1 MKASNRMEHLLL
13 SLKPHYAELV
23 FQGLKGA
30 ELRRRIIPSIKN
42 RKVYIYVSSPVRQVC
57 GGFRVGEVWKDTPE
71 KIWDQVSELAQIDK
85 SDFDAYYSG
94 RKIAYALQVTN
105 VWVYKNPI
113 SLNNLRKRFSGF
125 VVPQS
130 WRYVRYEEFQS
141 FQRMKRLENNNIANG
156 CKDEEMIAA

>member
-1 MKASNRMEHLLL
+1 MKASNRTEHLLL

-23 FQGLKGA
+23 FQGIKEA
-30 ELRRRIIPSIKN
+30 ELRRRIIPFIEN
-42 RKVYIYVSSPVRQVC
+42 RSVYIYVSSPVRKIR
-57 GGFRVGEVWKDTPE
+57 GGFRVGQVWKNTPE
-71 KIWDQVSELAQIDK
+71 KIWDQVSDLAQIEK

-94 RKIAYALQVTN
+94 SKVAYALQVTD
-105 VWVYKNPI
+105 VWEYKNPI
-113 SLNNLRKRFSGF
+113 SLNNLRNRFSGF

-156 CKDEEMIAA
+156 CNDEGMIAA